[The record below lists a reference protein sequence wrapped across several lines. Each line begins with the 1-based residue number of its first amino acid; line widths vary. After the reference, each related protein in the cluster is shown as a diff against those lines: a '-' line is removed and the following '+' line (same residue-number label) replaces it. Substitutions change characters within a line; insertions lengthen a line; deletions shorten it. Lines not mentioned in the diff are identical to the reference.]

1 MFKGRSVLFALTA
14 SALLVAPLQNA
25 SHAGVIGMDQYLE
38 TVDRAQ
44 ALERVDA
51 VLARDDVRQ
60 RLEQL
65 GVEQGDAMARVHA
78 LNDAELVALADDLEN
93 LPAGGN
99 LFGVVGVVFVVLLV
113 LELVGVIDIFKK
125 I

>member
-1 MFKGRSVLFALTA
+1 MIRGRSTLLALTA
-14 SALLVAPLQNA
+14 CAVLVAPLPRPA
-25 SHAGVIGMDQYLE
+25 HAGVIAMDEYLQ
-38 TVDRAQ
+38 TVDREQ
-44 ALERVDA
+44 ALARVDA

-65 GVEQGDAMARVHA
+65 GVDANDAMARVEA
-78 LNDAELVALADDLEN
+78 LSDAELVALADDLEN
-93 LPAGGN
+93 MPAGA
-99 LFGVVGVVFVVLLV
+99 GVLGVIGVVFVVLLV